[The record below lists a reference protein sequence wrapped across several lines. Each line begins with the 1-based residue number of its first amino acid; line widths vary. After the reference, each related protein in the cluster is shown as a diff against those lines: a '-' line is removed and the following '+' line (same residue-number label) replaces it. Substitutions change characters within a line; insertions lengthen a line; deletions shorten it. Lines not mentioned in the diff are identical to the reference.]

1 MAIQDQ
7 ASSDATAV
15 VQSIWLGPLSV
26 MERLVIASF
35 GANGHE
41 FHLYTYDQLEDLPG
55 RAVLKDAREVLP
67 AKWVLR
73 DSRGSFAGF
82 SDVFRYKL
90 LLEKGG
96 WWVDMDTVCLQPW
109 RLTNEYFFVRE
120 PDLTISAGVI
130 HAPPGSDVMRRGW
143 ERSQAYRPRRLPF
156 LRKRLPW
163 MALGPN
169 LLGELVEACGLA
181 GHAVDPAA
189 YYPLDWSEWEELV
202 KPDGVTRIDEETK
215 AVHLWNSM
223 WALAGRDKN
232 ATYPHDCLYEQLK
245 RRYLGAGT

>member
-1 MAIQDQ
+1 MAIQGQ
-7 ASSDATAV
+7 SSTDATAV

-41 FHLYTYDQLEDLPG
+41 FHLYTYDQLDDLPG
-55 RAVLKDAREVLP
+55 GAVLKDAREVLP

-109 RLTNEYFFVRE
+109 RF
-120 PDLTISAGVI
+120 
-130 HAPPGSDVMRRGW
+130 
-143 ERSQAYRPRRLPF
+143 
-156 LRKRLPW
+156 
-163 MALGPN
+163 
-169 LLGELVEACGLA
+169 
-181 GHAVDPAA
+181 
-189 YYPLDWSEWEELV
+189 
-202 KPDGVTRIDEETK
+202 DGTSTSSSG
-215 AVHLWNSM
+215 NP
-223 WALAGRDKN
+223 
-232 ATYPHDCLYEQLK
+232 T
-245 RRYLGAGT
+245 